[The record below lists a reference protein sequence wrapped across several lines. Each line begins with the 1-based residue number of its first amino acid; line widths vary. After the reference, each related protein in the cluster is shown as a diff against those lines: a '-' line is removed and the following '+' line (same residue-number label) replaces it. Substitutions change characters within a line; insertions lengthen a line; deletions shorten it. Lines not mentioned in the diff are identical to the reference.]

1 MEIEPKI
8 ETDLEIDVEHINK
21 EPLNPWFSMWT
32 RPRETIQQII
42 DTNPEHSVIFL
53 AAITGF
59 ARALDQASVKH
70 LGDSLDWTMIFLLA
84 VIAGVMIGILS
95 LFISSALIR
104 WTGSWLK
111 GKARAQEIRAAI
123 AWSGVPL
130 IWMLLLWLPKL
141 TLFGQELF
149 TSEAPIISSDPTLIF
164 ILFGFVL
171 IQITATIWSLVLF
184 FKCLGQVQGFSAW
197 KAVGNTVLAWIIV
210 LVPIFVIASGITY
223 LLE

>member
-1 MEIEPKI
+1 MEIEPKT
-8 ETDLEIDVEHINK
+8 ETEIKTEH
-21 EPLNPWFSMWT
+21 LNPWFSMWT
-32 RPRETIQQII
+32 RPRETIQKII

-53 AAITGF
+53 AAMTGF
-59 ARALDQASVKH
+59 ARALDQARVKH

-84 VIAGVMIGILS
+84 MIAGVIIGILS

-104 WTGSWLK
+104 WTGSWLN
-111 GKARAQEIRAAI
+111 GKATAQEIRAAN

-130 IWMLLLWLPKL
+130 IWVLLLWAPKL

-149 TSEAPIISSDPTLIF
+149 TSEAPIISSDPTLII

-184 FKCLGQVQGFSAW
+184 FKCLGQVQGFSVW
-197 KAVGNTVLAWIIV
+197 KAVGNTLLAWIIV

-223 LLE
+223 LVE